1 MRLLAN
7 VSEAKFTLLLPL
19 LGLRE
24 GANNNKDNN
33 QEDPHT
39 STIEILPSIFSLVEK
54 SDYTP
59 TKIRPDSSEE
69 KEEDN

>member
-24 GANNNKDNN
+24 GASNDKNNN

-39 STIEILPSIFSLVEK
+39 STIEILSSIFSQLEK
-54 SDYTP
+54 SDYIP
-59 TKIRPDSSEE
+59 TGIRPD
-69 KEEDN
+69 